1 MYNVLIMSGTS
12 FGRVKAKLG
21 LKGNTK
27 PGEMIS
33 RMNKMTMKQ
42 WESSS
47 MDKAEDKKLGYKE
60 GSKEDNKAD
69 KKALAAYNS
78 KQRNAKIKKGR
89 LLKIAII

>member
-33 RMNKMTMKQ
+33 RMNEMKT
-42 WESSS
+42 
-47 MDKAEDKKLGYKE
+47 
-60 GSKEDNKAD
+60 KAD
-69 KKALAAYNS
+69 VKVES
-78 KQRNAKIKKGR
+78 TIKK
-89 LLKIAII
+89 II